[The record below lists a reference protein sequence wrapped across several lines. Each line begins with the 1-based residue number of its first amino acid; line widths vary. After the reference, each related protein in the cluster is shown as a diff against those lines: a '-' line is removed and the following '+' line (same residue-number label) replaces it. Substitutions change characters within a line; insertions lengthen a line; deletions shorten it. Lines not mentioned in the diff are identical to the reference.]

1 MNESLGNFFKAIGM
15 SGRRVL
21 LLALPYGRGKIVL
34 VLFFSLLQGLF
45 QVVGVSALFPFLALV
60 VNPAG
65 FRMSAGGAWLLGHF
79 PTVDDAALIWWAGL
93 LAVASLL
100 ASNLVNMIAELHRA
114 RYALGFAE
122 WLRARLLRQMVARP
136 YAAFLHDNS
145 SVLLKKINA
154 DVMLYANGV
163 LLPLLECLGN
173 AVTAVL
179 LFATLLWFSPLVAL
193 GCAVFFGLFY
203 LLSFRFF
210 ASKRRAFSQG
220 LKRAERGA
228 MHEVNQL
235 LSGIKPIKVNLVE
248 ELFLTRFEQHAHQQ
262 SRLMSRMPLLQSGPR
277 YLMEL
282 LAFGGLVLLVVV
294 AGGRGQSFSMIL
306 PNLGVVALAGYRLL
320 PAIQMIYGKLTH
332 ISTMRYALDEVYE
345 EFVAG
350 GQVAEAAGT
359 VNDEPFSRPPAL
371 VWSREIR
378 LENLSFRYP
387 GAEREIISNLSL
399 SITKNSSL
407 GIIGPS
413 GCGKS
418 TLVDLLLGLQSPS
431 SGRILCDGRS
441 LTVASRRAWSRGIGY
456 VPQEIFLI
464 DDTVAA
470 NIAFGLPADSV
481 DPAALRRAARSARIL
496 DFIEEELPQGFQS
509 KVGERGVRLSGGQ
522 RQRIGLARALYDQPS
537 LLIFDEATSALDLT
551 TEGEVIEA
559 MRCIQGTVTMI
570 IVAHRPSTVAPC
582 DQILDFAKS
591 PSPGLAGAGRPD
603 RGGLS

>member
-1 MNESLGNFFKAIGM
+1 
-15 SGRRVL
+15 
-21 LLALPYGRGKIVL
+21 
-34 VLFFSLLQGLF
+34 
-45 QVVGVSALFPFLALV
+45 
-60 VNPAG
+60 
-65 FRMSAGGAWLLGHF
+65 
-79 PTVDDAALIWWAGL
+79 
-93 LAVASLL
+93 
-100 ASNLVNMIAELHRA
+100 
-114 RYALGFAE
+114 
-122 WLRARLLRQMVARP
+122 
-136 YAAFLHDNS
+136 
-145 SVLLKKINA
+145 
-154 DVMLYANGV
+154 
-163 LLPLLECLGN
+163 
-173 AVTAVL
+173 
-179 LFATLLWFSPLVAL
+179 
-193 GCAVFFGLFY
+193 
-203 LLSFRFF
+203 
-210 ASKRRAFSQG
+210 
-220 LKRAERGA
+220 
-228 MHEVNQL
+228 
-235 LSGIKPIKVNLVE
+235 
-248 ELFLTRFEQHAHQQ
+248 
-262 SRLMSRMPLLQSGPR
+262 
-277 YLMEL
+277 MEL

-294 AGGRGQSFSMIL
+294 AGGRGQSFSLIL

-350 GQVAEAAGT
+350 GQVAKAAGT
-359 VNDEPFSRPPAL
+359 VSDGPFSRPPAL

-399 SITKNSSL
+399 SIAKNSSL

-441 LTVASRRAWSRGIGY
+441 LPAAGHRAWSRGIGY
-456 VPQEIFLI
+456 VPQDIFLI

-496 DFIEEELPQGFQS
+496 DFVEEELPQGFQS

-522 RQRIGLARALYDQPS
+522 RQWIGLARALYDQPS

-551 TEGEVIEA
+551 TEAEVIEA

-570 IVAHRPSTVAPC
+570 IVAHRPSTVARC

-591 PSPGLAGAGRPD
+591 PSRGLAGAGRSD

>member
-1 MNESLGNFFKAIGM
+1 MNESLGNFFKAIGT

-34 VLFFSLLQGLF
+34 VLFFSFLQGLF

-100 ASNLVNMIAELHRA
+100 ASNLVNMLAELHRA
-114 RYALGFAE
+114 RYAFGFAE
-122 WLRARLLRQMVARP
+122 WLRARLLRQMIARP
-136 YAAFLHDNS
+136 YAGFLHDNTS
-145 SVLLKKINA
+145 LLLKKINA

-173 AVTAVL
+173 AVTAFL

-193 GCAVFFGLFY
+193 GCAGFFGLFY
-203 LLSFRFF
+203 LLSFRLF

-235 LSGIKPIKVNLVE
+235 LNGIKPIKVNLVE

-262 SRLMSRMPLLQSGPR
+262 SRLMSWMPLFQSGPR

-282 LAFGGLVLLVVV
+282 LAFGALVLLVVV
-294 AGGRGQSFSMIL
+294 AGGRGQSFSLIL

-350 GQVAEAAGT
+350 GQIPEAGT
-359 VNDEPFSRPPAL
+359 VSEGPFSRPPAL
-371 VWSREIR
+371 VWSRDIR

-387 GAEREIISNLSL
+387 GAEREVISNLSL
-399 SITKNSSL
+399 SIAKNSSL
-407 GIIGPS
+407 GIMGPS

-418 TLVDLLLGLQSPS
+418 TLVDLILGLQSPS

-441 LTVASRRAWSRGIGY
+441 LTAASRRAWSRGIGY
-456 VPQEIFLI
+456 VPQDIFLI

-481 DPAALRRAARSARIL
+481 DPAALRHAARSARIL
-496 DFIEEELPQGFQS
+496 DFIEEELPLGFQS

-570 IVAHRPSTVAPC
+570 IVAHRPSTVARC
-582 DQILDFAKS
+582 DQVLDFAKS
-591 PSPGLAGAGRPD
+591 PSPGVAGLGHPDQGGR
-603 RGGLS
+603 S